1 MKTKIFF
8 LSVMLSYVSAIS
20 YSQTSESSLTITEK
34 KDSVGLQQNHLSDNA
49 RENVANIFRSGDWQK
64 NANNLTIGTEISG
77 SYYYKDYP
85 WAEAYGVSLALYAG
99 HPGASDKGS
108 NGFGELS
115 QLYHL
120 FFDKQMEY
128 KNNDNFIFYDP
139 GISLF
144 SKNRKFSIDLYHKL
158 STQPFVNGKQ
168 LIAPYKV
175 NFHF

>member
-1 MKTKIFF
+1 MKTKTFL
-8 LSVMLSYVSAIS
+8 LSVMLGYVSAIS
-20 YSQTSESSLTITEK
+20 YSQTSESSVTITEK
-34 KDSVGLQQNHLSDNA
+34 KDSVGLQYNPLSDYA
-49 RENVANIFRSGDWQK
+49 RDNVANIFRIGDGQR
-64 NANNLTIGTEISG
+64 NANHLTIGTEISG

-99 HPGASDKGS
+99 HSGASDKGS
-108 NGFGELS
+108 HGFDGLS

-120 FFDKQMEY
+120 YFDKPMEY
-128 KNNDNFIFYDP
+128 KNNDNFIFYAP

-144 SKNRKFSIDLYHKL
+144 SKSRKFSLDLYHKL
-158 STQPFVNGKQ
+158 SSQPFVNGKQ

>member
-34 KDSVGLQQNHLSDNA
+34 KDSVGLQNNSLSDNA
-49 RENVANIFRSGDWQK
+49 RDNMANIFRSGDGQG
-64 NANNLTIGTEISG
+64 NANHLTIGTEISG
-77 SYYYKDYP
+77 SYYYRDYP

-99 HPGASDKGS
+99 HSGASDKGS

-115 QLYHL
+115 QLYHIL
-120 FFDKQMEY
+120 FDKPMEY
-128 KNNDNFIFYDP
+128 NNDTFIFYDP
-139 GISLF
+139 GISIF
-144 SKNRKFSIDLYHKL
+144 SKNRKFSVDIYHKL

-168 LIAPYKV
+168 LIAPYKL